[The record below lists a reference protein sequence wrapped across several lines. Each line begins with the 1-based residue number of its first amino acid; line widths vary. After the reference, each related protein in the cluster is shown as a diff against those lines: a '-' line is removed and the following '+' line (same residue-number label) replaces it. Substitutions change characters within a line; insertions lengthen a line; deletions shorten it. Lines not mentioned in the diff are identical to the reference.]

1 MKVRAIVALVAL
13 AAAPGV
19 AFSWPWST
27 DQANQP
33 SIKPQEGVMYTYPER
48 SVPVMGIPTK
58 IHSRAEAKALKS
70 PVPITVATL
79 TEGRNLFR
87 IYCATCHGLDGKASS
102 PISPKIG
109 AINLT
114 DDYVQKTLTIGWVFG
129 TASFG
134 SYIMP
139 AYGVPR
145 DRDDHRGANDLS
157 VKERWEVANY
167 VKNALVKEPITDISK
182 VVAEIEK
189 QKQDQTRTASA
200 R

>member
-1 MKVRAIVALVAL
+1 MRAFVAVCVLIAV
-13 AAAPGV
+13 PSV

-27 DQANQP
+27 DMANQP

-48 SVPVMGIPTK
+48 SVPVMGYPTK
-58 IHSRAEAKALKS
+58 IHNREEAKPLKS
-70 PVPITVATL
+70 PVPVTVETL
-79 TEGRNLFR
+79 TRGRQLFR
-87 IYCATCHGLDGKASS
+87 IYCGACHGLDGKASS
-102 PISPKIG
+102 PVSPKIG

-114 DDYVQKTLTIGWVFG
+114 EDYVQKTLTIGWVFG

-145 DRDDHRGANDLS
+145 EREDHRGNNDLT

-167 VKNALVKEPITDISK
+167 VKHALTKADVPAIVDLVQEM
-182 VVAEIEK
+182 
-189 QKQDQTRTASA
+189 QQRTASA
-200 R
+200 Q